1 MAAWLLERGDLL
13 RHGVVVMVGPGHNFG
28 DGLVLARELHLAGI
42 AVSLWCLL
50 LIRKP
55 LTAENLCHG
64 QWLGLRQLAQ
74 EPDPGSAALWVDA
87 VFGLGQSR
95 PLPASLADL
104 FRRRQQLRPRALI
117 SLDVPSGLC
126 SDHGIV
132 LGAQAA
138 CASATLSVGW
148 LKRGL
153 CLDPARAWVGA
164 LVRMDLGLSPAV
176 MGDTAE
182 VLPRRLLVGEARTA
196 LFPPLLPTAME
207 Y

>member
-132 LGAQAA
+132 LGRRWPMPRPP
-138 CASATLSVGW
+138 SALAG
-148 LKRGL
+148 
-153 CLDPARAWVGA
+153 
-164 LVRMDLGLSPAV
+164 
-176 MGDTAE
+176 
-182 VLPRRLLVGEARTA
+182 
-196 LFPPLLPTAME
+196 
-207 Y
+207 